1 MRIQVSAIGR
11 LKPGPERELAS
22 LYVMRAGA
30 SGRSLGITSIVV
42 VEHAESPAITERVR
56 REEEGGRLLSG
67 FSGAARLFALD
78 QAGRPLSS
86 AEFAQ
91 MIRSEIDGGTPLL
104 GFLIGGPDGLS
115 DSVRESARG
124 GILSLGR
131 MTWPHRLAR
140 VMIAEQI
147 YRAVTILINHPY
159 HRG

>member
-11 LKPGPERELAS
+11 LKSGPERDLAS
-22 LYVMRAGA
+22 HYVMRAEA
-30 SGRSLGITSIVV
+30 SGRTLGITSIAI
-42 VEHAESPAITERVR
+42 VEHAESSAISERLR
-56 REEEGGRLLSG
+56 REEEGSRLLSRL
-67 FSGAARLFALD
+67 SAGATLVALD
-78 QAGRPLSS
+78 ETGRSLSS
-86 AEFAQ
+86 GEFAQ
-91 MIRSEIDGGTPLL
+91 MIRYEIERGTASLV
-104 GFLIGGPDGLS
+104 FLIGGPDGLS
-115 DSVRESARG
+115 DFIRESARG

>member
-11 LKPGPERELAS
+11 LKSGPERELAS
-22 LYVMRAGA
+22 HYVMRAGA
-30 SGRSLGITSIVV
+30 SGRTLGITSIAI
-42 VEHAESPAITERVR
+42 VEHAESSAVSERHR
-56 REEEGGRLLSG
+56 REEEGCRLLSG
-67 FSGAARLFALD
+67 VPGGALVVALD
-78 QAGRPLSS
+78 EGGRNLSS
-86 AEFAQ
+86 SEFAQ
-91 MIRSEIDGGTPLL
+91 MIKSELERGTSTIM
-104 GFLIGGPDGLS
+104 FLIGGPDGLS
-115 DSVRESARG
+115 DSVREGARG

>member
-22 LYVMRAGA
+22 HYVMRAGA

-91 MIRSEIDGGTPLL
+91 MIRSEID
-104 GFLIGGPDGLS
+104 FS
-115 DSVRESARG
+115 SAVRTGSRIPSGKVPEAAFCHLVG
-124 GILSLGR
+124 
-131 MTWPHRLAR
+131 
-140 VMIAEQI
+140 
-147 YRAVTILINHPY
+147 
-159 HRG
+159 